1 MALNKPLAGITI
13 DPERSMSIA
22 ELARGVRE
30 GRYEIKRIKKWND
43 GVFRLYLGRPNDYPD
58 TYSIEVLD
66 GLVVV
71 RLGSGDKRVLKRRND
86 AWITIPAKIA
96 KGREG
101 PVLVEWVD
109 SKTLIVYLS

>member
-30 GRYEIKRIKKWND
+30 GRYEVKRIKKWSD
-43 GVFRLYLGRPNDYPD
+43 GVYRLYLGRPNDYPD
-58 TYSIEVLD
+58 TYDIEVLGGNVIVRFGD
-66 GLVVV
+66 G
-71 RLGSGDKRVLKRRND
+71 SKKVLKRRND
-86 AWITIPAKIA
+86 AWITIPARLVKVS
-96 KGREG
+96 EG

-109 SKTLIVYLS
+109 EKTLVVYLK